1 MPHDKLSRERV
12 LDESTALGRLTIF
25 ANETNSYMIRAE
37 QLRPD
42 VRELLAALR
51 NPEAD
56 DDRANPSWPSAPSA
70 TV

>member
-1 MPHDKLSRERV
+1 MPPDDLSRERV

-56 DDRANPSWPSAPSA
+56 EDRAG
-70 TV
+70 

>member
-1 MPHDKLSRERV
+1 MPHE

-51 NPEAD
+51 NRDGDE
-56 DDRANPSWPSAPSA
+56 DRAG
-70 TV
+70 

>member
-1 MPHDKLSRERV
+1 MPPDNLSRERA

-42 VRELLAALR
+42 VRELLDALR

-56 DDRANPSWPSAPSA
+56 EERGSR
-70 TV
+70 